1 MTDFEPTLVGRGHE
15 RQKIESILDAARD
28 GLSSA
33 LVVQGAPG
41 MGKTSLLKY
50 ASTAGADFAQLA
62 VAGVSSESSFAFA
75 GLQRLLLPII
85 ERRSTLPEVQR
96 EGLEVALGLSSG
108 AAKNQFLLGLG
119 VLTLLAAAATD
130 RPLLCVIDDA
140 QWLDNETLEV
150 LAFVARRLQAEGVAM
165 FFAIRDDDGAPS
177 PLDDLEATRVEGL
190 ATQEAMVLLNRS
202 APSPVDPTIAHRI
215 ITETQGCPLALVEVP
230 RELSADEL
238 AGLAVLP
245 EPLPLGRRLE
255 AQFLRRIRSLPIEA
269 QALMVIIA
277 ADASGDEG
285 AIRRAAASLD
295 LPLIAAEVAVDAD
308 LIERTSWTTF
318 RHPLIRAA
326 AYNGASSALRR
337 DVHGALAEAT
347 IRSEAPDRYA
357 WHRAASASGPDEPIA
372 IELEAAAARTRN
384 RGGYASEATFLTRA
398 AELTPEPSERSRRM
412 LDAAQAALTAGLRE
426 RAIRLIDEA
435 LKQEPS
441 PSPLLL
447 ARAQRLRASCDSFT
461 LPGAAAAIHLAAAR
475 SLESLD
481 VRLARDTYIEALQA
495 TVISAQLTSGTSP
508 EEVARAALSA
518 PPPDND
524 RSAMADSMLDGFA
537 TRLAFGSNE
546 SIPLFRNALDIISE
560 DDVLPTGRT
569 LWAMLV
575 QTAALEVW
583 DAVGYRRSLDLL
595 EQSQRAGGELDSLRI
610 TLLALSRSEMW
621 NGRFGVAEAYRA
633 EVSALAA
640 AIEGEGPI
648 ADMFV
653 MLSVHVLAWQGR
665 EAEVRE
671 AVSILT
677 GEFAVAIGAG
687 SGVNVAR
694 LALATLE
701 NGLRHYG
708 EALVAA
714 RPLFEE
720 DIPPDGNLILP
731 EIVEAGVRSGDISIA
746 AAALERLDERARTS
760 GTPWALGLLARSRAL
775 LASDDEAEALYRES
789 IDQLDAAPVAAESAR
804 AHLLYG
810 EWLRRQKRR
819 TDARHQLRTAHQ
831 LFSGMGA
838 RAFEERA
845 RLELAATGAHARERS
860 VVTALDLTPQEEQ
873 IARLAAGGETNAEI
887 ASKLYISP
895 NTVDYHLRKVYR
907 KLALRSRRDL
917 RRLFA

>member
-1 MTDFEPTLVGRGHE
+1 
-15 RQKIESILDAARD
+15 
-28 GLSSA
+28 
-33 LVVQGAPG
+33 
-41 MGKTSLLKY
+41 
-50 ASTAGADFAQLA
+50 
-62 VAGVSSESSFAFA
+62 
-75 GLQRLLLPII
+75 
-85 ERRSTLPEVQR
+85 
-96 EGLEVALGLSSG
+96 
-108 AAKNQFLLGLG
+108 
-119 VLTLLAAAATD
+119 
-130 RPLLCVIDDA
+130 
-140 QWLDNETLEV
+140 
-150 LAFVARRLQAEGVAM
+150 
-165 FFAIRDDDGAPS
+165 
-177 PLDDLEATRVEGL
+177 
-190 ATQEAMVLLNRS
+190 
-202 APSPVDPTIAHRI
+202 
-215 ITETQGCPLALVEVP
+215 
-230 RELSADEL
+230 
-238 AGLAVLP
+238 
-245 EPLPLGRRLE
+245 
-255 AQFLRRIRSLPIEA
+255 
-269 QALMVIIA
+269 
-277 ADASGDEG
+277 
-285 AIRRAAASLD
+285 
-295 LPLIAAEVAVDAD
+295 
-308 LIERTSWTTF
+308 
-318 RHPLIRAA
+318 
-326 AYNGASSALRR
+326 
-337 DVHGALAEAT
+337 
-347 IRSEAPDRYA
+347 
-357 WHRAASASGPDEPIA
+357 
-372 IELEAAAARTRN
+372 
-384 RGGYASEATFLTRA
+384 
-398 AELTPEPSERSRRM
+398 
-412 LDAAQAALTAGLRE
+412 
-426 RAIRLIDEA
+426 
-435 LKQEPS
+435 
-441 PSPLLL
+441 
-447 ARAQRLRASCDSFT
+447 
-461 LPGAAAAIHLAAAR
+461 
-475 SLESLD
+475 
-481 VRLARDTYIEALQA
+481 
-495 TVISAQLTSGTSP
+495 
-508 EEVARAALSA
+508 
-518 PPPDND
+518 
-524 RSAMADSMLDGFA
+524 
-537 TRLAFGSNE
+537 
-546 SIPLFRNALDIISE
+546 
-560 DDVLPTGRT
+560 
-569 LWAMLV
+569 
-575 QTAALEVW
+575 
-583 DAVGYRRSLDLL
+583 
-595 EQSQRAGGELDSLRI
+595 
-610 TLLALSRSEMW
+610 LLALSRSEMW

-907 KLALRSRRDL
+907 KLDLRSRRDL